1 MPDVETLLNQFIADH
16 KAGGEADPHSYLD
29 QVESGDRGELAA
41 LMDAY
46 LAQAPRR
53 EWDAEA
59 YASSSAPELV
69 EAMSRSL
76 QGQAGTWP
84 ALLPRLRER
93 ARLRRSE
100 LVGELAAR
108 LGAQNQRPKVERYYN
123 EMEQGLL
130 PSEGVSDDVLDA
142 LGKIVGQSRDAL
154 RQAGQAL
161 GPAPGGE
168 APAPAAAFARTTEVQ
183 VGAAALSPEE
193 PAGEWDEV
201 DRLFRGG

>member
-16 KAGGEADPHSYLD
+16 KAGGEADPHGYLD
-29 QVESGDRGELAA
+29 QVEPNDRGELAA

-53 EWDAEA
+53 AWDAEA
-59 YASSSAPELV
+59 YASSAAPELV

-76 QGQAGTWP
+76 QGQSGTWP

-108 LGAQNQRPKVERYYN
+108 LGAQNQRSKVERYYH
-123 EMEQGLL
+123 EMEQGML
-130 PSEGVSDDVLDA
+130 PAEGVSDDVLDA
-142 LGKIVGQSRDAL
+142 LGQIVGQTREAL
-154 RQAGQAL
+154 RRAGQAL
-161 GPAPGGE
+161 GPGPAGE
-168 APAPAAAFARTTEVQ
+168 APAAAPAFARTSQAPTPP
-183 VGAAALSPEE
+183 ASPGTAE
-193 PAGEWDEV
+193 PEPWDEV